1 MQSIKLKILKFGSK
15 PFRKLGDVTISLAPR
30 ITLIAGHNGIGKST
44 ILGLIANGSGNRD
57 TESPSYLNRLFEA
70 NLKDIVHLDYE
81 KDFEAYKGTE
91 DDRSPTIEYEINGEQ
106 LIKRCSIT
114 GRTERR
120 TVRVVPRNLQRKA
133 FVSSDGDVTVGP
145 DAKVPLPTLYLG
157 MTRMLPVGESN
168 PAWVTSVLD
177 KSIHHEDAEFIQIFI
192 DGVIGTGPKSKES
205 NQITTL
211 GIRGTGKTAKHPD
224 YSHSPKC
231 VSLGQDS
238 LSAIAT
244 ALASFKMLQ
253 REWPDYRGGL
263 LVVDELDA
271 GFHPH
276 AQQKLMKALGNAA
289 KKLNLQVVATT
300 HSICLIEAIHPDA
313 NPISP
318 PGKHVDAVVYLT
330 DTRKP
335 RVAEEYSLEDLK
347 RDMSLTPHP
356 ETKPIKPKNLK
367 IYLEDAEASLFLKH
381 ILTRSLTD
389 RIKREA
395 GVTVKPIPLSIG
407 CENLKGLI
415 KHDPYFKTVIIVV
428 DADSSGK
435 LGKKNPKNIVVL
447 PGALDKGNKGLSP
460 ERTLFKFIQDIVS
473 GTGDYPVAVAAIK
486 AKKLSSDYL
495 YCHLLEGYTTLSNR
509 ESAKN
514 WMKSKLDLI
523 EQWNLIS
530 LWLKE
535 HPKQL
540 QSFRDSLVQAAIH
553 TAKCL

>member
-1 MQSIKLKILKFGSK
+1 MIKLKALKFESK
-15 PFRKLGDVTISLAPR
+15 PFRKLGDIKIQFAPR

-57 TESPSYLNRLFEA
+57 TGSPSYLNRQFEA

-81 KDFEAYKGTE
+81 KDFEAYKGSE
-91 DDRSPTIEYEINGEQ
+91 EARWPTIEYEINGEQ

-114 GRTERR
+114 GRTESR
-120 TVRVVPRNLQRKA
+120 TVRVVPRNLQRKT
-133 FVSSDGDVTVGP
+133 FVSSDGEVTVGP
-145 DAKVPLPTLYLG
+145 DAKVPFPTLYLG

-168 PAWVTSVLD
+168 PAWVTSDLD
-177 KSIHHEDAEFIQIFI
+177 KSIHLEDAEFIQTFI
-192 DGVIGTGPKSKES
+192 DGVIGTGSKPEGPRK
-205 NQITTL
+205 ITTL

-224 YSHSPKC
+224 YQHSPKC

-244 ALASFKMLQ
+244 ALASFQMLQ
-253 REWPDYRGGL
+253 REWPEYRGGL

-276 AQQKLMKALGNAA
+276 AQQKLMKAIGNAA
-289 KKLNLQVVATT
+289 KKLNLQVIATT

-313 NPISP
+313 NPIKP
-318 PGKHVDAVVYLT
+318 PGKHVDAIVYLT

-335 RVAEEYSLEDLK
+335 RLAEDYTLEDIK

-356 ETKPIKPKNLK
+356 EAKAPKAKTLK
-367 IYLEDAEASLFLKH
+367 IYLEDAEAGFFLKH
-381 ILTRSLTD
+381 ILTRSFKE

-395 GVTVKPIPLSIG
+395 GVFLAPIPLSVG
-407 CENLKGLI
+407 CENLKGFT
-415 KHDPYFKTVIIVV
+415 KYDPYFKSVLIAV
-428 DADSSGK
+428 DADSNIIV
-435 LGKKNPKNIVVL
+435 KKAKPKNIVIL
-447 PGALDKGNKGLSP
+447 PGALGKDKKGLSP
-460 ERTLFKFIQDIVS
+460 ERTLFNFVQNLVNGS
-473 GTGDYPVAVAAIK
+473 GDFPIAAAAIK

-495 YCHLLEGYTTLSNR
+495 HSHLLEGYTSLANR

-523 EQWNLIS
+523 EKWDLIG

-535 HPKQL
+535 HPQQL
-540 QSFRDSLVQAAIH
+540 QTFQDSLVKAATF
-553 TAKCL
+553 TAKLL